1 MPLQMTLT
9 QWAAVSGVPVTLAGE
24 LTTGMPTYR
33 RTGVAQSVP
42 ASLPALGHGGRL
54 TPGTVAALRGLLG
67 AREGAI
73 EWLRV
78 AIEDHSWV
86 DQYLRVNPAYDSVRD
101 DPEFL
106 EILEA
111 IGA

>member
-1 MPLQMTLT
+1 M
-9 QWAAVSGVPVTLAGE
+9 
-24 LTTGMPTYR
+24 
-33 RTGVAQSVP
+33 P
-42 ASLPALGHGGRL
+42 ASLSVMGQGGRL
-54 TPGTVAALRGLLG
+54 TPGTVAALHGLLG
-67 AREGAI
+67 ARDGAI

-78 AIEDHSWV
+78 AIDDHSWV

-101 DPEFL
+101 DPEFV